1 MNEFCVYLDWA
12 GWKPEVWTGLLQA
25 VVAGVAIYAAGQ
37 LATKQHR
44 MQIAQRVGAV
54 VALLAHVADLADGYS
69 QDATKGIGGV
79 GPTHWT
85 IGQVNAARDA
95 LGRIAVHDLPDE
107 MLVDPVLSAADA
119 MTDFCALLASVI
131 AKCQANYPLTQ
142 AQADRLEVYAG
153 RIGQAYA
160 DAVEVDRR
168 YRPLTHEHKKAIR

>member
-1 MNEFCVYLDWA
+1 MNEFCIYLDWA
-12 GWKPEVWTGLLQA
+12 GWKPEVWTGILQA
-25 VVAGVAIYAAGQ
+25 VVAGVAIYATGR

-69 QDATKGIGGV
+69 QDSKNSIGGIA
-79 GPTHWT
+79 PIHWT
-85 IGQVNAARDA
+85 TGQLNAAREA

-107 MLVDPVLSAADA
+107 MLVDPVLSATDA
-119 MTDFCALLASVI
+119 ASDFCALLGKVI
-131 AKCQANYPLTQ
+131 DHCKSNFPLTQ
-142 AQADRLEVYAG
+142 AEADRLEVYAG

-168 YRPLTHEHKKAIR
+168 YRPLTREQKRVMH